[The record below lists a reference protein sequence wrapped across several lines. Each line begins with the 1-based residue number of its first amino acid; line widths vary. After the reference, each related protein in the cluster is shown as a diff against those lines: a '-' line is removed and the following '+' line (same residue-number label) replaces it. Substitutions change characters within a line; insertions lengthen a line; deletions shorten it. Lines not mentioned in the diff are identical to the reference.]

1 MVLTT
6 VNRKKEILN
15 INPCLVWLNRKLK
28 LMLIFSSYARDF
40 RSTYAPLC
48 IITQDDVN
56 AVVAGVGAALVELS
70 RLIGVWLLECNVYDV
85 FATVWIHH

>member
-1 MVLTT
+1 M
-6 VNRKKEILN
+6 
-15 INPCLVWLNRKLK
+15 
-28 LMLIFSSYARDF
+28 
-40 RSTYAPLC
+40 
-48 IITQDDVN
+48 N